1 MSEEFIPYNG
11 YYPEQ
16 IGIMFYKN
24 KVMGYTN
31 STLEAEEICDKY
43 ERTYPDIQ
51 WDFYKE
57 KYKKY
62 CLNPENL
69 VTINDFFEKIKN

>member
-1 MSEEFIPYNG
+1 MSEE
-11 YYPEQ
+11 
-16 IGIMFYKN
+16 
-24 KVMGYTN
+24 
-31 STLEAEEICDKY
+31 ICVQY

-69 VTINDFFEKIKN
+69 VTINDFFEKLKNFIYNFFNHISYA